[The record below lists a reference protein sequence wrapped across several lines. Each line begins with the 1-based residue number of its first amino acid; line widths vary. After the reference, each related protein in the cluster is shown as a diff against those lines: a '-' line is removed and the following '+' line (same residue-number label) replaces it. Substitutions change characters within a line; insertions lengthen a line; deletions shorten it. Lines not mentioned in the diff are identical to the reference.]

1 MTRALQDRESHFL
14 VWPRK
19 RCGTRLLA
27 TVSVALALVW
37 LSACTR
43 RDPEI
48 VYQRA
53 TRALRQG
60 DLAAAANEAEKG
72 YKQFHKASPDWA
84 WKFTTL
90 RARVLSWRGMN
101 DEVLKL
107 LAAEPEPPLSGDL
120 AVQRYRL
127 DAVAYAL
134 SLRFAESESEL
145 KKAESICVS
154 SPYPSC
160 GDLPTARGM
169 LQMETSQFD
178 GAEESFE
185 RALASARAGRDQF
198 LEATALLNLS
208 WCALGQEHHDE
219 ALDRANAA
227 RNIAIPQGFEDVA
240 QNALGNMGW
249 AYYRLGEAERAKET
263 FIEAKKQAEK
273 LADFTDQVSWLQAIG
288 YVDLDANRLDAAQ
301 QSFQQSFDL
310 AKHTNREDM
319 TDSLTA
325 LAFVSEQTGKLD
337 EAKRY
342 DDEALSMARADND
355 GADLVYPLLVKGRLA
370 LRSNDFASA
379 ENTFREVVQSH
390 DTDVFLKWEAQRSL
404 ARLYEDQSQ
413 FDSANRE
420 YKTALDTFET
430 ARSELKHE
438 DSRLPFLTNASRIY
452 DNYIHFLVAQGKKD
466 EALRVADFSRGRT
479 LAEGLGLLQKGTSFK
494 PVALD
499 VQGVARRAGA
509 TIFFYWLGEKES
521 YLWAITSQKTVLFSL
536 PPRAEI
542 DAAAQRYR
550 QDLGGPR
557 DVLES
562 ADGDGQYLYRTL
574 IAPAQSVLQRDA
586 KVLIIP
592 DGSLNNLNFETL
604 LVPESK
610 SPASRP
616 SDSKLHYWIEDVTLA
631 DASSLRIL
639 GAASVAKEKRDR
651 SLLLV
656 GDSVAPSD
664 KYPQLA
670 QAAAQMES
678 VARHFPAA
686 GEKILTRKEATPSA
700 YLASKPERFSYIHFV
715 AHGTASWL
723 SPLDSAIVLS
733 KDSAEDDS
741 FKLYAREIIRHP
753 LRAELVTVSACYSA
767 GERSYTGEG
776 LVGLSWAFLRAGAH
790 NVIAALWDATDAPT
804 EQLMDRFYDELNQGA
819 APDAALRTAKLSLLH
834 HSGFHNP
841 YYWAPFQLYARL
853 S

>member
-1 MTRALQDRESHFL
+1 MRAANLAALFL
-14 VWPRK
+14 V
-19 RCGTRLLA
+19 LA
-27 TVSVALALVW
+27 CLP
-37 LSACTR
+37 ACSR
-43 RDPEI
+43 HRDPQAALDHARETLRRGDM
-48 VYQRA
+48 VAA
-53 TRALRQG
+53 TE
-60 DLAAAANEAEKG
+60 EAEKG

-370 LRSNDFASA
+370 LRSNDFANA

-452 DNYIHFLVAQGKKD
+452 DN
-466 EALRVADFSRGRT
+466 
-479 LAEGLGLLQKGTSFK
+479 
-494 PVALD
+494 
-499 VQGVARRAGA
+499 
-509 TIFFYWLGEKES
+509 
-521 YLWAITSQKTVLFSL
+521 
-536 PPRAEI
+536 
-542 DAAAQRYR
+542 
-550 QDLGGPR
+550 
-557 DVLES
+557 
-562 ADGDGQYLYRTL
+562 
-574 IAPAQSVLQRDA
+574 
-586 KVLIIP
+586 
-592 DGSLNNLNFETL
+592 
-604 LVPESK
+604 
-610 SPASRP
+610 
-616 SDSKLHYWIEDVTLA
+616 
-631 DASSLRIL
+631 
-639 GAASVAKEKRDR
+639 
-651 SLLLV
+651 
-656 GDSVAPSD
+656 
-664 KYPQLA
+664 
-670 QAAAQMES
+670 
-678 VARHFPAA
+678 
-686 GEKILTRKEATPSA
+686 
-700 YLASKPERFSYIHFV
+700 
-715 AHGTASWL
+715 
-723 SPLDSAIVLS
+723 
-733 KDSAEDDS
+733 
-741 FKLYAREIIRHP
+741 
-753 LRAELVTVSACYSA
+753 
-767 GERSYTGEG
+767 
-776 LVGLSWAFLRAGAH
+776 
-790 NVIAALWDATDAPT
+790 
-804 EQLMDRFYDELNQGA
+804 
-819 APDAALRTAKLSLLH
+819 
-834 HSGFHNP
+834 
-841 YYWAPFQLYARL
+841 
-853 S
+853 